1 MLEVLSI
8 AAQLLIAAGLILLV
22 SWLAIEG
29 WRDLQIQQKE
39 WEERR
44 AKKKQAKLDFEE
56 AKMKAGIKRGEE

>member
-8 AAQLLIAAGLILLV
+8 AAQLLITAGLILLV
-22 SWLAIEG
+22 AWLVIEG
-29 WRDLQIQQKE
+29 WRDLQIHQKE

-56 AKMKAGIKRGEE
+56 AKLNAGIKRGEE

>member
-8 AAQLLIAAGLILLV
+8 AAQLLVTAGLILLV
-22 SWLAIEG
+22 AWLCIEG

-56 AKMKAGIKRGEE
+56 AKMNAGIKRGEE

>member
-8 AAQLLIAAGLILLV
+8 AAQLLVTAGLILLV
-22 SWLAIEG
+22 AWICVEG
-29 WRDLQIQQKE
+29 WHDLQIQQKE

-56 AKMKAGIKRGEE
+56 AKLNAGIKRGEE